1 MKTHRAGL
9 ISVFTAIAL
18 VISGCGG
25 GGGDSA
31 GGKVDEALLAKCDLL
46 LANLAKLTYS
56 PTFAIVD
63 DPGNTFNYATMS
75 SGAYVVTNL
84 GMKSRAAARKSIV
97 SNHPYLA
104 DYLSKATGDESSLDN
119 SVRLIILEKAIEG
132 TGLTLS
138 LTSAQKQGIKGDYL
152 DPSYKTLQKELV
164 ALGLETDYNS
174 DIPAGCASLNDY
186 RISQADASG
195 TGFNPYSDSA
205 ESKWADFEFSIEQ
218 AFKMVGITN
227 TCEKTGEFSYDPCGK
242 KDYISKGSDTPSS
255 STPVNPWERD
265 WSSKDSEIM
274 AKTVWCISNGYKDYN
289 KATDGCK

>member
-1 MKTHRAGL
+1 MKTYRAGL
-9 ISVFTAIAL
+9 ISIITAVTL

-25 GGGDSA
+25 GSSA

-46 LANLAKLTYS
+46 VANLVKLTYS

-84 GMKSRAAARKSIV
+84 GMKSRAAARESIV
-97 SNHPYLA
+97 NNHPYLA
-104 DYLSKATGDESSLDN
+104 GYLSKATGDESSLDN

-138 LTSAQKQGIKGDYL
+138 FTAAQKQSIKGDDL
-152 DPSYKTLQKELV
+152 DPSYKILQKEFIG
-164 ALGLETDYNS
+164 LGIETDYNS
-174 DIPAGCASLNDY
+174 EIPAGCASLDDY
-186 RISQADASG
+186 RISQADTNGISY
-195 TGFNPYSDSA
+195 NPYLDSA
-205 ESKWADFEFSIEQ
+205 ESKWADYEFSVEQ

-242 KDYISKGSDTPSS
+242 KDYISTETYDPSP

-265 WSSKDSEIM
+265 WSSTDSEIM
-274 AKTVWCISNGYKDYN
+274 AKTVWCISKGYNDYN
-289 KATDGCK
+289 KATDDCK